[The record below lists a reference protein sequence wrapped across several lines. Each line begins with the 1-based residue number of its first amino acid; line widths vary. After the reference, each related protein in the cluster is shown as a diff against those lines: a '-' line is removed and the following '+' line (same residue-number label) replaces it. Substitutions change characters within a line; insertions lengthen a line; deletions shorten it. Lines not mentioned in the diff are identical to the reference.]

1 MSVFFRVVPVMVAI
15 CACSSTALASDA
27 RSIALGGSAIANGQG
42 VHGAMENPAS
52 MMAMQRAAQTI
63 HFRIGVA
70 GEIRDT
76 GAAIDTL
83 TDDDNK
89 GLINDIES
97 EVDIISNKQV
107 QCNPL
112 FGADDDVCVDGTQ
125 PLSDLASQLLEVI
138 DVVDDETLDI
148 QASADFGMAFTK
160 PAYPVAVNLRVMG
173 TGAGTPEIAEND
185 LDYIREFANLLD
197 NDTLTLDEARNST
210 YLEASE
216 LGIPLGVQQPEDVLQ
231 SEGNGNA
238 LIRTQL
244 SVGIARTFVVKGIDI
259 DTGITPKFSSMLA
272 YNLDVSVV
280 DEFVDG
286 SDPIADRFE
295 DSEVSENS
303 FTFDIGASMAVK
315 KLPIR
320 VAAVLRNVVPES
332 IKTDDGFEFE
342 TTPQLIIGGLYQR
355 GMLSVT
361 GDLALNEAKVDN
373 FETQKIA
380 LGVEFGTRKM
390 AIRGGISTDASRSKD
405 STALSLG
412 FGLGPLQFGGRL
424 SGTDS
429 LEAGAQMSYSFM

>member
-1 MSVFFRVVPVMVAI
+1 MSVNFRVIPVLVAI
-15 CACSSTALASDA
+15 CACSSPALAGDA

-42 VHGAMENPAS
+42 VQGAMENPAS
-52 MMAMQRAAQTI
+52 MMAMQRAVQTI
-63 HFRIGVA
+63 HFRIGLA

-83 TDDDNK
+83 TDDANK

-97 EVDIISNKQV
+97 EINIISNKQV

-112 FGADDDVCVDGTQ
+112 VGADDICVDGTQ
-125 PLSDLASQLLEVI
+125 PLSDLAVQLLDVI
-138 DVVDDETLDI
+138 NVIDDETIDI
-148 QASADFGMAFTK
+148 QVSADVGMAFTK
-160 PAYPVAVNLRVMG
+160 PAYPIAVNLRVMG
-173 TGAGTPEIAEND
+173 TGASTADIAEND
-185 LDYIREFANLLD
+185 LDYIREFADLLD

-216 LGIPLGVQQPEDVLQ
+216 QGIPLGVQQPEDVLL
-231 SEGNGNA
+231 SAGNGNA
-238 LIRTQL
+238 LVRTQL
-244 SVGIARTFVVKGIDI
+244 SVGLAKTFVVKGIDI
-259 DTGITPKFSSMLA
+259 DTGITPKFSSLLA

-280 DEFVDG
+280 DEFIDG

-303 FTFDIGASMAVK
+303 FTFDVGASMAVK

-320 VAAVLRNVVPES
+320 VAAVLRNVVPET
-332 IKTDDGFEFE
+332 IKTADGFEFE

-361 GDLALNEAKVDN
+361 GDLALNEARVDN
-373 FETQKIA
+373 FDTQKIA

-390 AIRGGISTDASRSKD
+390 AIRGGISTDAARTKD

-412 FGLGPLQFGGRL
+412 FGLGPLQIGGRL
-424 SGTDS
+424 SSTDS
-429 LEAGAQMSYSFM
+429 LEAGAQLSYSFL